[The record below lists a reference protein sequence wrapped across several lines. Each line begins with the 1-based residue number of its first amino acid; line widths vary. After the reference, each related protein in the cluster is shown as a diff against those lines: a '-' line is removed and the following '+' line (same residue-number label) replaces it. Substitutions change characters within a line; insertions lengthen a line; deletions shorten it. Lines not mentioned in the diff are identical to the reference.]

1 VSPDPADKPEVVD
14 LRRYRQAVDEQAKA
28 EAKAKARPVRRPAK
42 PEALLG
48 GRKHAGLIVAALV
61 LAMLALWLAPK
72 LL

>member
-1 VSPDPADKPEVVD
+1 MNPDPADKPEVVD
-14 LRRYRQAVDEQAKA
+14 LRRYRQALEEQAK
-28 EAKAKARPVRRPAK
+28 AKAKARPARRPAK
-42 PEALLG
+42 SEALLG